1 MSLSGH
7 FQPAGLTRYDAAPI
21 HGRQMRRREFIA
33 LLGSVVT
40 AWPRSTRA
48 QSSEPI
54 RRVGMLLPYPEGDA
68 EGRDVVASFQERLQ
82 ELGWTENRN
91 IRFDIR
97 WAGGDPDKARTFA
110 RELIGMSP
118 DVIVPQSNQV
128 TAILQQETRTIPIVF
143 VLVGDPVGS
152 GYVASMAQPGGNIT
166 GFAVLEDAIAGKWVE
181 TLNEIAPQ
189 VSRVGFIL
197 HPETPANIGLLR
209 AAEAGAPSG
218 VKLIALGV
226 HNAAEIERA
235 VTMFAAEPKG
245 GLIVAPHAIT
255 IANRDILVE
264 LAARYRLPAVYA
276 FRNFTTIGGL
286 ISYGTNP
293 IWMWRDGASY
303 VDRILKGAKP
313 ADLPAQF
320 PNKYELVIN
329 LKTAK
334 TLGLIVPPLMVG
346 RADDI
351 IE

>member
-1 MSLSGH
+1 
-7 FQPAGLTRYDAAPI
+7 
-21 HGRQMRRREFIA
+21 MRRREFIA
-33 LLGSVVT
+33 LLGNAAT
-40 AWPRSTRA
+40 AWPRATRA
-48 QSSEPI
+48 QSSESI

-68 EGRDVVASFQERLQ
+68 EGRDVVAAFQERLQ

-110 RELIGMSP
+110 RELIGMTP

-166 GFAVLEDAIAGKWVE
+166 GFAVLENAIAGKWVE

-218 VKLIALGV
+218 VELIALGV
-226 HNAAEIERA
+226 HNTVEIERA
-235 VTMFAAEPKG
+235 VTAFAAEPNG

-276 FRNFTTIGGL
+276 FRNFTTSGGL

-334 TLGLIVPPLMVG
+334 TIGLIVPPLMVG